1 MTCQYWPQSWV
12 GILSVFASVMPA
24 AACIRY
30 CLAILNDSW
39 IVICMTVS
47 EILMIHL
54 SGSVWN
60 TTGTIYSRFVW
71 QYLLYCISVLLYIH
85 MYGSVCY
92 THYSQNSVAILLYIL
107 LYIIYSWF
115 VWQCPLY
122 FYLYGSTYTLYCIL
136 YLSDSVRYTT
146 VYSWFVW
153 LFARYYIHYL
163 FVSIDYIH
171 NLFCHGSLHPIE
183 EGWN

>member
-30 CLAILNDSW
+30 CLAILMNRDLYDSVRDTHDSSVW
-39 IVICMTVS
+39 QCMEYYRYYIFTICLTVS
-47 EILMIHL
+47 AIL
-54 SGSVWN
+54 
-60 TTGTIYSRFVW
+60 Y
-71 QYLLYCISVLLYIH
+71 QCIIIH

-122 FYLYGSTYTLYCIL
+122 FYLYGSTYTLYCLL
-136 YLSDSVRYTT
+136 YVSDSVRYTT

>member
-1 MTCQYWPQSWV
+1 
-12 GILSVFASVMPA
+12 
-24 AACIRY
+24 
-30 CLAILNDSW
+30 
-39 IVICMTVS
+39 
-47 EILMIHL
+47 
-54 SGSVWN
+54 
-60 TTGTIYSRFVW
+60 
-71 QYLLYCISVLLYIH
+71 

-92 THYSQNSVAILLYIL
+92 THYSQNSVAIL

-163 FVSIDYIH
+163 FVSIDYIYNLSGSINYIH
-171 NLFCHGSLHPIE
+171 NLLRQSPPHRRRMKLEDKAKVVASVCGAEFVQFLAALTVLPWSIWKNRMNSTFSSKSTRVE
-183 EGWN
+183 